1 MHVARITETTKFE
14 PTEFARQLITDS
26 VPALGFSIAD
36 KYFPDGWEGFGQPMS
51 AEWRGGLMQSV
62 YDNTA
67 YSYQCGGK
75 DLTDKIAAFLQLQG
89 CLVQITCPLIGDVGK
104 RPYTIRFAEPGTRI
118 STMEKGV
125 QVIRCRG
132 KEEDAGF
139 DALAQFTCG
148 EETENHE
155 PHSCAG
161 CGAPLPNEATVKR
174 QKAVA

>member
-1 MHVARITETTKFE
+1 MHVARLTETTKFE
-14 PTEFARQLITDS
+14 PTEFAKQLIANS
-26 VPALGFSIAD
+26 VLALGFNITD
-36 KYFPDGWEGFGQPMS
+36 KHFPDGWEGFAQPMS
-51 AEWRGGLMQSV
+51 PEWRGGLMQVIS
-62 YDNTA
+62 DNTA

-75 DLTDKIAAFLQLQG
+75 ELTDKIVTFLQSQG
-89 CLVQITCPLIGDVGK
+89 CLVKITCPLIGDIGK

-132 KEEDAGF
+132 IEEDAGF

-155 PHSCAG
+155 THSCAG
-161 CGAPLPNEATVKR
+161 CGAPLPTEAIIKKGV
-174 QKAVA
+174 V